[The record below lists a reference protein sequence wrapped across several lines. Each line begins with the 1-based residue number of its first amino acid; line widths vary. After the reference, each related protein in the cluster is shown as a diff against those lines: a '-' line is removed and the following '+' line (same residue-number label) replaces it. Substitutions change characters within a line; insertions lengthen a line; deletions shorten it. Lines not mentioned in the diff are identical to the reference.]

1 MPQASWRHQPP
12 SFIIMASQGALAP
25 RLARSI
31 RALGHPY
38 SSMWGTNT
46 SPKRG
51 DRLWVPHKRGMG
63 SIAIVIRGMWKID
76 EKSWWHPS
84 FHHGCRALQWR
95 AWGRSC
101 APNTAS
107 RAPIFEYA
115 GHWHV
120 YQGSAAGEIDWD
132 SPWRRIY
139 DRPGRYGSKPR
150 KSFSSWLDL
159 LLKYYILSACSREQ
173 KKLLIALPQVCT
185 C

>member
-1 MPQASWRHQPP
+1 MAP
-12 SFIIMASQGALAP
+12 SATILLIMASQGALAP

-63 SIAIVIRGMWKID
+63 SIAIVIRGMWKFD
-76 EKSWWHPS
+76 EKSWWHSS
-84 FHHGCRALQWR
+84 FHHGWRALQWR

-120 YQGSAAGEIDWD
+120 YEGSAAGEIDWD

-150 KSFSSWLDL
+150 KNSRSWLDL
-159 LLKYYILSACSREQ
+159 LLRVDPARK
-173 KKLLIALPQVCT
+173 CT
-185 C
+185 FL